1 MPKNE
6 GGSVEDLYAAE
17 QAMLA
22 TQRIIPLFHL
32 PVTYAAS
39 ASLKNWYVAA
49 RRKLESGRRLAGER
63 QTMIFRRKLLAV
75 FALTVFLSVAA
86 VAGLVLAVTR
96 RAFERSE
103 DERTAALVAQ
113 FQREFNRQGE
123 DVARRVETVA
133 GSEAVSRMAITLSGT
148 AADSAG
154 YLDLAKSMAD
164 SHQLD
169 FLELVD
175 EHGTIISSA
184 EWPAKFG
191 YPVSGFENVSAS
203 NGQIPFLMQEELQDS
218 TSLGLFAVRTSHSGE
233 HSIFVIGG
241 RRLDRNFL
249 SALDLPPG
257 MRALLYQNRGDHF
270 SGESLVDPSA
280 PANAAGGE
288 RGADKFATLV
298 EAVQHYNQE
307 TTGIVHWSS
316 DQADDEV
323 FHAIPLRGVGKDH
336 PLLGIL
342 LIGHSR
348 RSYVEL
354 KRRIRDS
361 ALLVGGGGIVLA
373 ILLSG
378 WAAARVTR
386 PVEQLARAAQDVAAG
401 NWNTRVEVGG
411 GDELSQLA
419 ESFNR
424 MTTEL
429 LTQKERLVQAERV
442 AAWRELARRLAH
454 ELKNPL
460 FPLQLTVENLVRAR
474 EQSPQQF
481 DEVFHESSQ
490 TLLAEISNLKAI
502 IGRFSEFSKMPHP
515 QLQSAQVNEILRGV
529 AQLFQAQLQ
538 APGREPIECKLELDE
553 GLDPIAADPELL
565 HRAISNLVLNAMDA
579 MPNGGTLTLR
589 SRHDDKK
596 VIIEVADTGSG
607 LTREECERIF
617 TPYYTSKQHGTGLGL
632 AIVQSVVSDHGG
644 RISVRS
650 EPQRGTV
657 FVIELPD
664 NPEAR
669 RKAAATVRSEKAAE
683 LRH

>member
-1 MPKNE
+1 M
-6 GGSVEDLYAAE
+6 
-17 QAMLA
+17 
-22 TQRIIPLFHL
+22 T
-32 PVTYAAS
+32 
-39 ASLKNWYVAA
+39 
-49 RRKLESGRRLAGER
+49 
-63 QTMIFRRKLLAV
+63 FRRKLLAV

-96 RAFERSE
+96 RAFEKSE
-103 DERTAALVAQ
+103 EERTAALVTQ
-113 FQREFNRQGE
+113 FQREFKSQGE
-123 DVARRVETVA
+123 DIARRVETIA
-133 GSEAVSRMAITLSGT
+133 NSEPVTRMAITMNGT

-154 YLDLAKSMAD
+154 YFDLAKSMAD

-169 FLELVD
+169 FLEFVD
-175 EHGTIISSA
+175 DHGTIISSA
-184 EWPAKFG
+184 QWPAKFG
-191 YPVSGFENVSAS
+191 YPASGFESLSAS
-203 NGQIPFLMQEELQDS
+203 NGQSAFLMQEELQDS
-218 TSLGLFAVRTSHSGE
+218 TALGLLAVRTTHAAE
-233 HSIFVIGG
+233 HPIYVIGG

-249 SALDLPPG
+249 SALDLPVG

-270 SGESLVDPSA
+270 SGEFLIDPSA
-280 PANAAGGE
+280 PANVPGAF
-288 RGADKFATLV
+288 RVADKFATLV
-298 EAVQHYNQE
+298 EAVRQYNEE

-323 FHAIPLRGVGKDH
+323 FRAIPLRGVGKDR

-348 RSYVEL
+348 HSYVDL
-354 KRRIRDS
+354 KRHIRDS
-361 ALLVGGGGIVLA
+361 ALLVGGAGIVLA
-373 ILLSG
+373 ILLSS
-378 WAAARVTR
+378 WVAARVTR

-401 NWNTRVEVGG
+401 NWNTHVQVAG

-429 LTQKERLVQAERV
+429 LTQKQRLVQAERV

-474 EQSPQQF
+474 MQSPQQF
-481 DEVFHESSQ
+481 DEVFNESSK

-515 QLQSAQVNEILRGV
+515 QLQMVQVNEILQGV

-538 APGREPIECKLELDE
+538 APGHEPIECKLELDQ
-553 GLDPIAADPELL
+553 GLGPIAADPELL

-589 SRHDDKK
+589 SQRDDGK
-596 VIIEVADTGSG
+596 VVVEVADTGSG

-650 EPQRGTV
+650 EPQRGTI
-657 FVIELPD
+657 FVIELRDSPQ
-664 NPEAR
+664 AR
-669 RKAAATVRSEKAAE
+669 QKAAANTQVENAAE

>member
-1 MPKNE
+1 
-6 GGSVEDLYAAE
+6 
-17 QAMLA
+17 
-22 TQRIIPLFHL
+22 
-32 PVTYAAS
+32 
-39 ASLKNWYVAA
+39 
-49 RRKLESGRRLAGER
+49 
-63 QTMIFRRKLLAV
+63 MIFRRKLLAV

-123 DVARRVETVA
+123 DIARRVETVA

-191 YPVSGFENVSAS
+191 YPVSGFENLSSS
-203 NGQIPFLMQEELQDS
+203 NGQNAFLMQEELQDS
-218 TSLGLFAVRTSHSGE
+218 TSLGLFAVRAPHAGE
-233 HSIFVIGG
+233 HPVFVIGG

-257 MRALLYQNRGDHF
+257 MRALLYQNRRDHF
-270 SGESLVDPSA
+270 SGGSLVDPSA
-280 PANAAGGE
+280 PANGTGGE
-288 RGADKFATLV
+288 HDAENFATLV

-386 PVEQLARAAQDVAAG
+386 PVEQLARAAHDVAEG
-401 NWNTRVEVGG
+401 NWSTRVEVPGS
-411 GDELSQLA
+411 DELSQLA
-419 ESFNR
+419 DSFNR

-481 DEVFHESSQ
+481 DEVFRESSQ

-515 QLQSAQVNEILRGV
+515 QLQLVQVNEILRGV
-529 AQLFQAQLQ
+529 TQLFQAQLQ
-538 APGREPIECKLELDE
+538 APGRQPIECKLELEE

-565 HRAISNLVLNAMDA
+565 HRALSNLVLNAMDA

-589 SRHDDKK
+589 SRRHDGR
-596 VIIEVADTGSG
+596 VIMEVADTGSG

-650 EPQRGTV
+650 EPPRGTI

-664 NPEAR
+664 NPEMR
-669 RKAAATVRSEKAAE
+669 QKAAAKTPENAAE
-683 LRH
+683 LRQ